1 MTRRRLIPGLM
12 MVVCGTVA
20 PVWTAGMEPTALAQ
34 VAKQQAEGAETLPIK
49 SITLYR
55 SGVGY
60 FERRGLVDGERTVQ
74 LRFATD
80 QINDILKSMV
90 ILIDPD
96 GGRVASVGYGS
107 KEPLDR
113 RLASFGV
120 NIGDNPSAGEILNRL
135 RGSPVKLVT
144 EEGDVSGTIMNVERR
159 PTVLA
164 GPKEGGSQTVHDLP
178 WINLVTPKGV
188 QSVNLTRVRGFEI
201 LDKDLAGE
209 LNKALAAL
217 AEHRADR
224 VKSVDV
230 AFANQGAKPVVVA
243 YVHEMPVWKTSYRL
257 VLPETA
263 GGGEGMKKDAKEQA
277 GSPTIQGWALVE
289 NTTDEDWQDVRLS
302 LVAGRPVSFQMDLYE
317 PLHVARPEVPVPT
330 VPGVMPRIYAGG
342 ENFDRAKNLEDMH
355 DAAAEKSGR
364 PGAPSVAKA
373 LRSAQGGGGQSPFRQ
388 EQEMYRDVP
397 RIGLE
402 MLGDYAAQAQ
412 AQAGE
417 IGEVFQY
424 QLKSPVSIARQRSA
438 MLPILS
444 ASIEGKRVS
453 IYNRADG
460 SQHPMRG
467 VHLTNNSGLQLM
479 PGPISVF
486 DGAAY
491 AGDAQIG
498 HVSTGDKR
506 LLAYAVDLD
515 VQALVKED
523 GTSAIRKIRIVNG
536 LIEQTFKQEAK
547 TSYAFANKDQKRAR
561 TVLVEH
567 AKIPGWTLGAPA
579 KATEVT
585 EQVYRFEVELS
596 AKESGTLDVML
607 ERIDQQMVEMV
618 SYDLPTLIGYS
629 KEGKVSAKVIEAVKR
644 AADMQAAINLTQ
656 QRIGQLDQERQGID
670 QDQTRIRQ
678 NMGTVSRD
686 TDLYRRYAG
695 KLNEQETRLEAI
707 REQRGKFEE
716 TLNQQRAELEAY
728 VRGLNVE

>member
-20 PVWTAGMEPTALAQ
+20 PVWTAGVGPSALAQ
-34 VAKQQAEGAETLPIK
+34 AAKPEQAAGVESLPIK

-60 FERRGLVDGERTVQ
+60 FERRGLVEGDRTVQ

-120 NIGDNPSAGEILNRL
+120 NIGDNPTAGEILNRL
-135 RGSPVKLVT
+135 RGSPVKLMT
-144 EEGDVSGTIMNVERR
+144 EEGEISGTIMNVEKR

-164 GPKEGGSQTVHDLP
+164 GSDKGGGGAQTVADLP

-201 LDKDLAGE
+201 LDKALAGE

-217 AEHRADR
+217 AEHRAER

-257 VLPETA
+257 VLPEA
-263 GGGEGMKKDAKEQA
+263 AEGKKDA
-277 GSPTIQGWALVE
+277 GTPTIQGWAMVE

-317 PLHVARPEVPVPT
+317 PLHVARPQVPVPT

-342 ENFDRAKNLEDMH
+342 ADFERAKELAVIS
-355 DAAAEKSGR
+355 DAAAKRGEAMTRGR
-364 PGAPSVAKA
+364 APGAPPA
-373 LRSAQGGGGQSPFRQ
+373 RAQAPTESGAAFEDRDGFGLGQ
-388 EQEMYRDVP
+388 
-397 RIGLE
+397 
-402 MLGDYAAQAQ
+402 LGNYAAQAQ

-444 ASIEGKRVS
+444 APIEGKRVS
-453 IYNRADG
+453 IYSRADG
-460 SQHPMRG
+460 SAHPMRG
-467 VHLTNNSGLQLM
+467 VHLTNTSGLQLM

-486 DGAAY
+486 DGSAY

-523 GTSAIRKIRIVNG
+523 GTSAIRKVRIVNG
-536 LIEQTFKQEAK
+536 LIEQTFKQEA
-547 TSYAFANKDQKRAR
+547 TTQYAFANKDQKRPR

-567 AKIPGWTLGAPA
+567 AKLPGWTLAAPK
-579 KATEVT
+579 KATEET
-585 EQVYRFEVELS
+585 EQVYRFEVELG
-596 AKESGTLDVML
+596 AKESGTLEVTL
-607 ERIDQQMVEMV
+607 ERIEQQWVEVVTYDMRTLV
-618 SYDLPTLIGYS
+618 SYAR
-629 KEGKVSAKVIEAVKR
+629 EGKVSQKVVDAVKK
-644 AADMQAAINLTQ
+644 AADLQAAISATQ
-656 QRIGQLDQERQGID
+656 KRIAQLDEERRTIE
-670 QDQTRIRQ
+670 QDQARIRQ

-686 TDLYRRYAG
+686 TDLYKRYAT
-695 KLNEQETRLEAI
+695 KLNEQETRLEAM
-707 REQRGKFEE
+707 REQRDKEQQ
-716 TLNQQRAELEAY
+716 TLTTQIAERDAY
-728 VRGLNVE
+728 VGGLNVE